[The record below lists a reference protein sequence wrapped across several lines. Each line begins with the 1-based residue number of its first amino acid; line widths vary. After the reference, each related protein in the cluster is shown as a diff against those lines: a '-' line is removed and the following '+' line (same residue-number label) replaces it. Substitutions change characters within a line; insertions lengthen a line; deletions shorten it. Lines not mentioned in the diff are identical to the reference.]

1 MTRPSDDLDALIGEL
16 NSSAER
22 LDANE
27 RDARLDDWVRQVVA
41 SRGSDLLLVSG
52 STPMM
57 RIDRSLRALGSS
69 PLSDQDV
76 EDAILPL
83 IPAHGRA

>member
-22 LDANE
+22 LDVNE

-57 RIDRSLRALGSS
+57 RVDGSLRALGSS
-69 PLSDQDV
+69 PLSD
-76 EDAILPL
+76 
-83 IPAHGRA
+83 